1 MDQYTPTSTLT
12 DRYPSP
18 PCSFTTSSYP
28 AAAEQPYPASTVAY
42 PTSHESTYVSSSPY
56 PSIHDTKGYPVSAL
70 LATSQY
76 TSTSLST
83 TSNFVSSTRCSMS
96 PTNISMPADTTT
108 LHTSPGQEGDKTLSP
123 TGKSV
128 PWYSWMDTKKGGTP
142 KKGDVKKEED
152 PRREV
157 SKKEKRVRTI
167 FSISQLFR
175 LERRFNAQKYLT
187 ASERARLAYSLQL
200 TETQVK
206 IWFQNRRAKWKRE
219 MAQKGIDTTQ
229 QNLNIPNA
237 HLDNDIYGCGAGFGS
252 IPLSSANMMHGL
264 PYHPHLQHPLS
275 TSYQQQS
282 SQHLSQYG
290 NPLSMATSLPTMA
303 GGPLYSS
310 VQVPAFPPQLQMGQC
325 RQYVPGV
332 QRTGLS

>member
-1 MDQYTPTSTLT
+1 MIIFSFQFSDMLHGLFNQLKESCSDFDSSVKLEIKKEPTMDQYTPTSTLT

-123 TGKSV
+123 TG
-128 PWYSWMDTKKGGTP
+128 
-142 KKGDVKKEED
+142 
-152 PRREV
+152 
-157 SKKEKRVRTI
+157 
-167 FSISQLFR
+167 
-175 LERRFNAQKYLT
+175 
-187 ASERARLAYSLQL
+187 
-200 TETQVK
+200 
-206 IWFQNRRAKWKRE
+206 
-219 MAQKGIDTTQ
+219 
-229 QNLNIPNA
+229 
-237 HLDNDIYGCGAGFGS
+237 
-252 IPLSSANMMHGL
+252 
-264 PYHPHLQHPLS
+264 
-275 TSYQQQS
+275 
-282 SQHLSQYG
+282 
-290 NPLSMATSLPTMA
+290 
-303 GGPLYSS
+303 
-310 VQVPAFPPQLQMGQC
+310 
-325 RQYVPGV
+325 
-332 QRTGLS
+332 